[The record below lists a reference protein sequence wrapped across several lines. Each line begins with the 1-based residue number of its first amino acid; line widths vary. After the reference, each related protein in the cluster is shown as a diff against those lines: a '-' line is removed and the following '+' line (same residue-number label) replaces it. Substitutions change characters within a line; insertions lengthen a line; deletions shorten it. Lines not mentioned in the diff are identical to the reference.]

1 MASQVGVPDAQTNN
15 KQDRVIVE
23 VSSKD
28 TQSNLQSLL
37 RVKKRKEESG
47 EWNPSMEEICMKKNP
62 LEDRV
67 GNMENQMI
75 KVISSIDLLTQH
87 IVGNKSQNSKYESP
101 KSLIPAVGNECT
113 PVDRN
118 PKDSIERILDKLWKG
133 DYDHFDKDS
142 QATRSNNKFSI
153 NDVSVKKLLCS
164 PAMNTPRT
172 VVVST
177 ATPSGFYINSRSN
190 QDNSEPLY
198 GLFVP
203 QSLKAIFKPSKP
215 MYLSKEEAEV
225 ASYIFCNNLV
235 TEYDKKEILVATN
248 IKYCDGPRSLL
259 HCLKPKFEI
268 EQDVINL
275 VVCMMTMREKNG
287 LKDPS
292 YWFLPTT
299 YAQFVLAWSTPT
311 PQMIERYYDSFMG
324 KVDLL
329 SKVFIPVND
338 DNFHWYLIVI
348 DFIQKEIVYLD
359 SSPSDNRK
367 ENRMPSVKTLALY
380 METFLQHQSFYNYQR
395 TPKPLVSKYT
405 VHIPEGLKIQN
416 ANSNDCGA
424 WVIMWMVEMG
434 MNDYKIEARFH
445 SIVDEGSRLRI
456 TLDLAMNPGNIL
468 QEMVK
473 KRAENWMKTLTGDD
487 GGEN

>member
-1 MASQVGVPDAQTNN
+1 MTSNGRYNLRLSNRKGAKRTDPYVEETASQVGVPDAQTNN
-15 KQDRVIVE
+15 KKDRVIVE

-28 TQSNLQSLL
+28 TQSNLQSQL

-47 EWNPSMEEICMKKNP
+47 DWNPTTEEICMKQNP

-67 GNMENQMI
+67 GNMENQMT

-87 IVGNKSQNSKYESP
+87 IVGSKSQNSKYDSP
-101 KSLIPAVGNECT
+101 KTLIPAVGNGCT

-118 PKDSIERILDKLWKG
+118 PKDSIKRILDKLWKG
-133 DYDHFDKDS
+133 DYHHFDKDS
-142 QATRSNNKFSI
+142 QPTRSHN
-153 NDVSVKKLLCS
+153 
-164 PAMNTPRT
+164 
-172 VVVST
+172 
-177 ATPSGFYINSRSN
+177 RSN
-190 QDNSEPLY
+190 QENSEPLY
-198 GLFVP
+198 GQFVP

-215 MYLSKEEAEV
+215 MYLSKEEAKV

-235 TEYDKKEILVATN
+235 TEYDKKEILLATN
-248 IKYCDGPRSLL
+248 IKYCDGSRSLL
-259 HCLKPKFEI
+259 HCLKPKLEI

-275 VVCMMTMREKNG
+275 VVCMMTMREKNA

-311 PQMIERYYDSFMG
+311 EQMIERYYDSFMG

-338 DNFHWYLIVI
+338 GNFHWYLIVI

-359 SSPSDNRK
+359 SSPSDSRK
-367 ENRMPSVKTLALY
+367 EIRMRSVRTLSLY
-380 METFLQHQSFYNYQR
+380 METLLQHQSFYNYQR

-405 VHIPEGLKIQN
+405 IHIPEGLKIQN

-424 WVIMWMVEMG
+424 WVIMWMV
-434 MNDYKIEARFH
+434 D
-445 SIVDEGSRLRI
+445 DGSRLRI
-456 TLDLAMNPGNIL
+456 ALDLAMNPGNIL
-468 QEMVK
+468 REIVK
-473 KRAENWMKTLTGDD
+473 KRVEDWMQTLTGDD